1 MSHFE
6 PRRIFRRARLQTL
19 RAYFE
24 HKGIVTDV
32 AWDELEDN
40 DWRTVADAW
49 ARLGDEINAQ
59 VAADFYDFDVM
70 AEEAGVRAL
79 LEVFQMMGKDW
90 SLALAAVDDPLEG
103 VMRAF
108 MEQTDLWN
116 LATRLAVSDTLAHS
130 RSHHRYDGLPGFTAD
145 IGSEACE
152 RLREGLSAFFRRVEG
167 RGQHG
172 VVESAERAG
181 GVRLFTAYLSDY
193 PLAREILVNRH
204 ELQRAVD
211 AGRVFTLVVSCPTN
225 GGAVDISAS
234 GGRKVRDEI
243 LTIFG
248 RSMDEDLEL
257 VVDPMAQIGRYELN
271 HLRRR
276 WTLPFD
282 PTVVDDAR
290 IRSVRFRVIGGGR
303 RSVEIKADPNESPL
317 DIYEVLTNWF
327 NQERVPSTNIDFQ
340 SVTFAVRLPATTG
353 RLPCFTFYA
362 TRSGSSNVRSRKEE
376 YRRIGEKLIEQWRI
390 YVPQSA
396 TGTAGAGPAS

>member
-6 PRRIFRRARLQTL
+6 PRRIFRRARVQTL
-19 RAYFE
+19 RTYFDFKRLE
-24 HKGIVTDV
+24 LDV
-32 AWDELEDN
+32 PWDDLEDN

-49 ARLGDEINAQ
+49 ARLSDEANAQ

-70 AEEAGVRAL
+70 SEEAGVRAL
-79 LEVFQMMGKDW
+79 LEVFQITGKDW
-90 SLALAAVDDPLEG
+90 TLILATVNDPLEG

-108 MEQTDLWN
+108 TEHPEFWN
-116 LATRLAVSDTLAHS
+116 LAMRLAISDTLANG
-130 RSHHRYDGLPGFTAD
+130 RSHHRYDGLPGFATD
-145 IGSEACE
+145 LGNEACD
-152 RLREGLSAFFRRVEG
+152 RLREGLSAFYRRVEG

-172 VVESAERAG
+172 VVESAERAD

-193 PLAREILVNRH
+193 PLAREILVNQS

-211 AGRVFTLVVSCPTN
+211 AGRVFTLAISCPAN
-225 GGAVDISAS
+225 GGYVDISAS

-257 VVDPMAQIGRYELN
+257 VVDPMAPIGRYELN

-276 WTLPFD
+276 RVLTFD
-282 PTVVDDAR
+282 PAVVSDAR

-303 RSVEIKADPNESPL
+303 RSVEIKADPNESAL

-327 NQERVPSTNIDFQ
+327 NHERVPSTNIDLQ
-340 SVTFAVRLPATTG
+340 SVTFAVRFPATTG
-353 RLPCFTFYA
+353 RQPCFSFYA
-362 TRSGSSNVRSRKEE
+362 TRGGSSNVRSLKEE
-376 YRRIGEKLIEQWRI
+376 YRRIGEQLIEQWRI